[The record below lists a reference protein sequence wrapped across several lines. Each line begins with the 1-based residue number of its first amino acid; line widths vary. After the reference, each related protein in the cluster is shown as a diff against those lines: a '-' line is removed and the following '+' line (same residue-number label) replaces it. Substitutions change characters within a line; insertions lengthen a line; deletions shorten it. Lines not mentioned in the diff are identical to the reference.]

1 MRTIG
6 GSDCE
11 SNFGEAVMTSL
22 QYNCKCR
29 LTGFQKENIMKIKFA
44 VPFELLMIHMYCK
57 NKYVSLTHHLY

>member
-11 SNFGEAVMTSL
+11 RNFGEAVMTSL

-29 LTGFQKENIMKIKFA
+29 LTGFQKENIIKIKFA
-44 VPFELLMIHMYCK
+44 LPFELLMICTVKMKMY
-57 NKYVSLTHHLY
+57 L